1 MKERKLKKRN
11 LQQNPAIVIAA
22 FGTTSRGK
30 AAYDR
35 FDKKV
40 REQYPAYEIRWAYT
54 SEIIREKTGIPGI
67 LQTLAQLE
75 DSGYRKA
82 IIQPLQIFPGTE
94 YHELIETCRSFPG
107 MRIVAGETLLHRW
120 QHVHEVFALVS
131 QSFLKKD
138 EGFNIVVAHGTPLCA
153 DPANILYL
161 SLESYI
167 SQQVSN
173 SFFATVDGFPD
184 KLHALNKLF
193 AHSDAKKIK
202 NVRLIPF
209 MFISGLHF
217 EHDLMGDN
225 DSFKTALQNMGYK
238 VECLTIT
245 HENQIYSKGLGFY
258 EGIPEMFINRIERA
272 MSLMEVY

>member
-30 AAYDR
+30 AAYDI

-40 REQYPAYEIRWAYT
+40 REQYPAYEIQWAFT
-54 SEIIREKTGIPGI
+54 SEIIREKTGTPGI

-75 DSGYRKA
+75 ERGYRKA
-82 IIQPLQIFPGTE
+82 IIQPLQIFQGTE

-107 MRIVAGETLLHRW
+107 IRIVAGETLLHRW

-131 QSFLKKD
+131 QSFLKNED
-138 EGFNIVVAHGTPLCA
+138 GFNIVVAHGTPLCT

-167 SQQVSN
+167 SQQASN

-184 KLHALNKLF
+184 KAHALSKFF
-193 AHSDAKKIK
+193 AHPDAEKIK
-202 NVRLIPF
+202 SVRLIPF

-217 EHDLMGDN
+217 EQDLMGDD
-225 DSFKTALQNMGYK
+225 DSFKTSLQSRGYQ

-245 HENQIYSKGLGFY
+245 HESQVYSKGLGFY
-258 EGIPEMFINRIERA
+258 DGIPEIFINRIERA
-272 MSLMEVY
+272 LSLMEVY

>member
-1 MKERKLKKRN
+1 MKERKLKKRT
-11 LQQNPAIVIAA
+11 LKENPAIVIAA

-30 AAYDR
+30 AAYDL

-40 REQYPAYEIRWAYT
+40 RERYPTYEIQWAYT
-54 SEIIREKTGIPGI
+54 SEIIREKTGTPGI
-67 LQTLAQLE
+67 LQALAQLE
-75 DSGYRKA
+75 NSGYRKA

-94 YHELIETCRSFPG
+94 YHELIETSRSFPG

-120 QHVHEVFALVS
+120 QYVHEVFALVAA
-131 QSFLKKD
+131 SFLKID
-138 EGFNIVVAHGTPLCA
+138 EGFNIIVAHGTPLCT

-167 SQQVSN
+167 NQRFSN
-173 SFFATVDGFPD
+173 TFFATVDGFPD
-184 KLHALNKLF
+184 KAHSLSKLF
-193 AHSDAKKIK
+193 AHTNAEKRK

-225 DSFKTALQNMGYK
+225 DSFKSALQSKGYQ
-238 VECLTIT
+238 VECLSVT
-245 HENQIYSKGLGFY
+245 HENQVYSKGLGFY
-258 EGIPEMFINRIERA
+258 DGIPELFLNRIERA